1 MVKMIITHPSQR
13 QIRSWSDAGAPLGD
27 RIGRHIDQCDRC
39 ASRLDDIAALGAS
52 VGDMLRAALA
62 APAGLAE
69 RTERALERRKPDRE
83 SVAVAFDFFGAA
95 KDTAKVMMFVPDS

>member
-1 MVKMIITHPSQR
+1 MIITHPSPK

-39 ASRLDDIAALGAS
+39 ASRLEDIAAIGS
-52 VGDMLRAALA
+52 TVGDVLRAALA

-69 RTERALERRKPDRE
+69 RTEKALERRRPDRE
-83 SVAVAFDFFGAA
+83 SMAVAFDFFGAA
-95 KDTAKVMMFVPDS
+95 TDTAKVILFVPEA